1 MGFFFVVFLT
11 AMVARTASRHPSPH
25 THTHTHTCSCATE
38 IQTDTV
44 ERWQPGDIRG
54 HVGSVI
60 NKVKQMVCLEPDCG
74 KWPREGRAG
83 TEVETEGGQEEVAGG
98 TKKEGGATCPQRVQR
113 GRCHPLEFN
122 WPLRAAHPLNAAV
135 ALLVRPGRGRCSVLS

>member
-1 MGFFFVVFLT
+1 MVFFLLFFTRYGGAHSISSSVT
-11 AMVARTASRHPSPH
+11 
-25 THTHTHTCSCATE
+25 THTRTCSCATE

-83 TEVETEGGQEEVAGG
+83 TEVETEGGQEEVGG
-98 TKKEGGATCPQRVQR
+98 VGETKKEGGATCPQRVQR
-113 GRCHPLEFN
+113 GRRHPLEFN
-122 WPLRAAHPLNAAV
+122 WPLRAAHPINAAV
-135 ALLVRPGRGRCSVLS
+135 ALLVRPGRGRRSVLS